1 MDVFMRLQHYCDE
14 VGENT
19 PFVPIFTINATQLT
33 NLTMLVN
40 CLFSHMFMINL
51 QLADTYYPG
60 FVCGLHYVW
69 LQFTYQQH
77 FWLK

>member
-1 MDVFMRLQHYCDE
+1 MDVFMRLQHHCDE

-40 CLFSHMFMINL
+40 CLFSHMFMIKR
-51 QLADTYYPG
+51 QQTHTIPG
-60 FVCGLHYVW
+60 LFVVCIMFGYSSH
-69 LQFTYQQH
+69 TSNISG
-77 FWLK
+77 